1 MTAKAVGKISSSCF
15 SIKNYL
21 APSVAVKHVC
31 KIWNIFLLLTRFLR
45 VSLNEK
51 LLLLTFSSHFL
62 FLIQLLWD
70 KREKNKW
77 ALTTQ
82 LKYDWSLNKF
92 DLPLSSLFSRIRN
105 RISSR
110 EKQIIIWFMA
120 FRLNFTYTVWV
131 FCFYFPSFSQMSA
144 VIVQER
150 KLLLYLV
157 SFCPQRQLTHLCI
170 FNFSASV
177 RHFVGRY

>member
-1 MTAKAVGKISSSCF
+1 MIGVLF
-15 SIKNYL
+15 SYYK
-21 APSVAVKHVC
+21 
-31 KIWNIFLLLTRFLR
+31 T
-45 VSLNEK
+45 NEK
-51 LLLLTFSSHFL
+51 
-62 FLIQLLWD
+62 
-70 KREKNKW
+70 RNKW

-157 SFCPQRQLTHLCI
+157 SFCPSKSINSFYVQYI
-170 FNFSASV
+170 FNFLASV
-177 RHFVGRY
+177 RHFVGDIKRNGRNNIISCILISFTHQVEVFSLIVLSIVALFFIRL